1 MAKTETTHD
10 ATNQLE
16 IQKMAKDQTFSLSIA
31 EDLSPEEFYDL
42 ELELKE
48 FEEPIPD
55 PPEFGE
61 LLVAL
66 KKHLYSSDGTKI
78 GDFLCGQIIPHHTL
92 TQCVGEYLVKHVIEV
107 KIN

>member
-16 IQKMAKDQTFSLSIA
+16 IQKMANKDQTFSFSIA
-31 EDLSPEEFYDL
+31 EDMIPEEFCDL
-42 ELELKE
+42 ESEE

-61 LLVAL
+61 LLIDL

-78 GDFLCGQIIPHHTL
+78 GDFLCGQIIPYHTL
-92 TQCVGEYLVKHVIEV
+92 TQWVGEYLVKHVIEV
-107 KIN
+107 KI